1 MVIVCESALLS
12 RNIVPLLSDSYAC
25 NGLCICDKRRLEDWQ
40 GPETCLATGLKTQIS
55 GQSTYKCVYV
65 WVRRR
70 YLAITVREYITQI
83 KNVNVFTS

>member
-55 GQSTYKCVYV
+55 GQSTY
-65 WVRRR
+65 
-70 YLAITVREYITQI
+70 AIHTNICMYGYGGDTWL
-83 KNVNVFTS
+83 